1 LRSEQFV
8 ENKCSHNAFYIKLYN
23 STFIFFIG
31 DKMSFYQK
39 FFIVVLLVFGAF
51 TSVFAQTGG
60 TIRGSVTT
68 ETDGSALTGASVQ
81 IVQLR
86 RTTNTNENGAYEF
99 TNIAPGNYTILVHT
113 EGFSDR
119 TRNVALVGNAVA
131 TVDFALSLAGVNE
144 QVTVTAT
151 GQQQSVFESFQSV
164 NSVSQLRIR
173 EQAST
178 SIGEVLEREAG
189 VGKRS
194 FGTGSARPVVRGF
207 DGDRVLITQ
216 DGVRTGSLG
225 SQSGDHGEPID
236 VLNLER
242 LEVVKGPATLLYGSN
257 AIGGVVNAVT
267 SDENTSHTGLRGF
280 FSGLGGT
287 VNSQA
292 GANGNIEYGY
302 KKFLFNVGASA
313 QREDD
318 YHTPLGVVPNSASR
332 YWNTVGK
339 VGYFG
344 DKGFLQAGF
353 DYDKRRYGIPFAGFF
368 ESGGESNDENID
380 IRARTRNLRFRGGL
394 HDLNSPIT
402 AMNFAVNHSD
412 YQHQELEEE
421 EVGTVFDND
430 TFSYRSTFEQKP
442 FNKLT
447 GRFGFEGFRRS
458 YLTTGEESLVEGR
471 VRQNNFAVFA
481 LEELGFKRVAFQFGG
496 RVERNSYDTASANL
510 LDRSFTGFSGAAG
523 VRFRLWE
530 GASFVTNFNSSYR
543 APALEELYN
552 NGAHVG
558 TISFEIGNEN
568 LRRERSN
575 GVEFS
580 FEQNTKRLRFDGG
593 FFYYRINDFIYQAL
607 EDEDAD
613 GVPDI
618 EDNLSVRRYL
628 QDDSRF
634 IGADVSVNFDIN
646 KYVGAFFVGDIVNA
660 KLTNGTPLPRIT
672 PARARIGLDLKYKG
686 LSVRPETMFVARKS
700 RGDIFPLETPTAGY
714 GLFNVNASYTYGTEH
729 YAHIFSLSANNLTDK
744 LYFNHLSYIKDL
756 APEPGRGIR
765 ASYTFRFF

>member
-1 LRSEQFV
+1 M
-8 ENKCSHNAFYIKLYN
+8 NFYHR
-23 STFIFFIG
+23 FFLA
-31 DKMSFYQK
+31 
-39 FFIVVLLVFGAF
+39 VLFAFGA
-51 TSVFAQTGG
+51 SASILAQTSG
-60 TIRGSVTT
+60 TIRGTVATQ
-68 ETDGSALTGASVQ
+68 TDGNALAGASVQ

-99 TNIAPGNYTILVHT
+99 ANVAPGNYTILVHT

-144 QVTVTAT
+144 EVTVTAT

-164 NSVSQLRIR
+164 NSVSQVRIR

-178 SIGEVLEREAG
+178 AIGEVLEREAG

-194 FGTGSARPVVRGF
+194 FGTGSSRPVVRGF
-207 DGDRVLITQ
+207 DGDRVLVTQ

-225 SQSGDHGEPID
+225 SQSGDHGEPVD

-267 SDENTSHTGLRGF
+267 SDENTAHAGFRGF
-280 FSGLGGT
+280 FTGLGGT

-292 GANGNIEYGY
+292 GANANLEYGY
-302 KKFLFNVGASA
+302 KQFLFNIGGST

-332 YWNTVGK
+332 YYNTIGK
-339 VGYFG
+339 IGYYG
-344 DKGFLQAGF
+344 GKGFFQTGY

-380 IRARTRNLRFRGGL
+380 IRARTHNLRFRGGL
-394 HDLNSPIT
+394 HDLKSFISG
-402 AMNFAVNHSD
+402 MNFAVNYSD
-412 YQHQELEEE
+412 YRHQELEGE
-421 EVGTVFDND
+421 EVGTTFDND
-430 TFSYRSTFEQKP
+430 TFSLRSVFEQKP
-442 FNKLT
+442 TGKLT
-447 GRFGFEGFRRS
+447 GRFGAEGFRRS
-458 YLTTGEESLVEGR
+458 YVTTGEEALVEGR

-481 LEELGFKRVAFQFGG
+481 LEELGYKRVAFQFGG
-496 RVERNSYDTASANL
+496 RVEHNRYNTASANL
-510 LDRSFTGFSGAAG
+510 ADRSFTGFSGAAG

-530 GASFVTNFNSSYR
+530 GASFVTNVNSSYR

-558 TISFEIGNEN
+558 TVSFEIGNEN

-580 FEQNTKRLRFDGG
+580 FKQNTKRLRFDGG
-593 FFYYRINDFIYQAL
+593 VFYYRINDFVYQSL
-607 EDEDAD
+607 VDENAD
-613 GVPDI
+613 GVPDV
-618 EDNLSVRRYL
+618 EDNLPVRRYL
-628 QDDSRF
+628 QNNSRF
-634 IGADVSVNFDIN
+634 IGADFSLDYDIN
-646 KYVGAFFVGDIVNA
+646 KYFGAFVVGDVVNA
-660 KLTNGTPLPRIT
+660 ELTNGTPLPRIT
-672 PARARIGLDLKYKG
+672 PARLRFGLDFKYKG
-686 LSVRPETMFVARKS
+686 LSVRPETVFVGRKG
-700 RGDIFPLETPTAGY
+700 RGDIFPLETPTPGY
-714 GLFNVNASYTYGTEH
+714 GLFNVNASYTRGTEH

-744 LYFNHLSYIKDL
+744 LYRNHLSYIKDL
-756 APEPGRGIR
+756 APEPGRGLR